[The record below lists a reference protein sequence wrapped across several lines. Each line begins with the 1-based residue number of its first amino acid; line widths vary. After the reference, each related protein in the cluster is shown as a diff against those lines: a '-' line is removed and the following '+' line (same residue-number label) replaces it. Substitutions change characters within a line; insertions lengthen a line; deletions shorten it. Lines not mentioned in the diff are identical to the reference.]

1 MKSTIAAIALAL
13 VLAGSAFA
21 QEDCSDHDFYWHNHG
36 GHYGHHCNPQ
46 KPLPLAQH
54 VQHELTAVDYTN
66 LFVYLKGLKESM
78 KNPDSFSLKN
88 AFYRYYGPRSDA
100 EKDADRARI
109 ARRCA
114 EVTLRED
121 NVPKCTDREFVR
133 FENAYDAYAA
143 AHDNIE
149 FCALYK
155 ATNTYGGYMEESN
168 CGPLFSLSWTEVPPS
183 APPVATTLT
192 PVEQAKQ
199 AQQYADCL
207 KAAVDN
213 PSIVCK

>member
-1 MKSTIAAIALAL
+1 MKSLIAAIAITLAL
-13 VLAGSAFA
+13 TVSAFA
-21 QEDCSDHDFYWHNHG
+21 QEDCSDHDFYWNNSG
-36 GHYGHHCNPQ
+36 GHWGHHCNPQ

-109 ARRCA
+109 ARQCA
-114 EVTLRED
+114 MDTFIEH
-121 NVPKCTDREFVR
+121 NVPKCIDREVVR
-133 FENAYDAYAA
+133 FENAYNAYAA

-168 CGPLFSLSWTEVPPS
+168 CVPLFSLLWTEVPSSAPS
-183 APPVATTLT
+183 APPTLT
-192 PVEQAKQ
+192 PAEQAKQ
-199 AQQYADCL
+199 AQQHADCL